1 MTARCKKYDLSFGF
15 SDFLCFFRL
24 SSDIYLPRHLVWR
37 ALCHSVCL
45 LLRKVGL
52 LSCTDF
58 WLVLSHVPEMA
69 HLPAKNSMLWHQFT
83 WKHPQWKF
91 QLYIYIYSLRERRPF
106 CSMNSLNSDQEL
118 DWSWAIGP
126 LLNWP
131 LSNLLSRSPQIH
143 QQNCGL
149 DLWIIPRLRLGIM
162 FILKIKTSEKTKSQ
176 IVFLTF
182 LPDAFCSCV
191 FCISSLNVFAISL
204 GVISS
209 SIPKLLRHLMCSQ
222 KMRTGDD
229 ACDARPRLISS
240 RTMRPGDGM
249 KHCLVRKQEPSE
261 FNSAG
266 RKTLGIPASSL
277 QASQRIH
284 AYQPGGRAGPEGRPV
299 IMTWMASQWNLGA
312 KDFYP

>member
-1 MTARCKKYDLSFGF
+1 
-15 SDFLCFFRL
+15 
-24 SSDIYLPRHLVWR
+24 
-37 ALCHSVCL
+37 
-45 LLRKVGL
+45 
-52 LSCTDF
+52 
-58 WLVLSHVPEMA
+58 
-69 HLPAKNSMLWHQFT
+69 
-83 WKHPQWKF
+83 
-91 QLYIYIYSLRERRPF
+91 
-106 CSMNSLNSDQEL
+106 MNSLNSDQEL

-261 FNSAG
+261 FNSTG